1 VTSQLRVPAAK
12 SRPLCNTTNNFASTN
27 VNGRIIPNYS
37 PDNYEAYDVAELQI
51 DFTVPEGA
59 EGIGLEY
66 KFGSEEIPDFL
77 NSEFQDFCE
86 ILLFLPDGSVNN
98 IGTLPNGKPVTV
110 ENASEYSNIPGGSS
124 ENPKAPLPDPQDI
137 TYNAVTEL
145 LTVERSIAGFEG
157 QEARIVIRVADASD
171 GIYDSAIIFDN
182 LRFVGDIEDPT
193 GPVEQALNNHRD
205 EVINTI
211 KRAIRT
217 EAESEAVIYNEFGME
232 YANTIV
238 NYHGYAAGI
247 IDESELDKEVI
258 ELLDETTTQIDGDNT
273 AAREEAYDFYSEMY
287 DAAQNIAADERADLF
302 EQYLLGTHP
311 EQEAELPLGERTPA
325 EAIANYEDEV
335 FPSYKSSFL
344 TELDEG
350 DYSAAE
356 VQAITSFISSR
367 TSYVENALGETDRVA
382 DETIDTLLG
391 DGDIKGTSFSAEVE
405 QINEETT
412 DEDTVEAAAL
422 ISGTIVA
429 VGGLILHKVAA
440 AAAIAKGYVSLKAA
454 ASGFKIVKIAKGSK
468 ILTTAAGKI
477 SSAKSAAS
485 YGLHTWG
492 SLSVGSTAPSA
503 SLTSVGGLKANL
515 AYVGKEVAAGHI
527 LETILPGEAAAVA
540 SGPSGVVTWGVDQV
554 VDDIDAEL
562 EDETGAMPDAC
573 LAYQQR
579 AATITDLSV
588 SNINF
593 TDSLKLDIGNLDFLY
608 KEDGKLFGVETGTL
622 TIRNTGSETFTPNP
636 QVRMQA
642 LNTTPAGKDVDVQ
655 HPIVFND
662 PIPQLDPNE
671 EASVTFEYAVPL
683 ASKGTSSYEISAS
696 LKNGTQEFTQEFDTG
711 YFEFDIGTDFD
722 LFSGVLNPGE
732 SAQENHQPETDTKNA
747 TYELNYDNNDI
758 DLHITDEQGN
768 HTGMNYE
775 QNTFE
780 NQIPGLT
787 HSGNDDGALG
797 NEYATIEDVQ
807 SAEYTVEAI
816 SPDIGTI
823 IQSSEQLTSVSSS
836 QSSGSIDNN
845 YDISVTEISAS
856 ELEAT
861 VDITVSAVSTY
872 EGTTEE
878 LVTTATV
885 DEVKEIDPLNDV
897 SIQVGELTTQSGNN
911 SIATDNITVESNGF
925 DVGAGGSKESS
936 ITLSV
941 SGKVGIG
948 TYFGE
953 VQVSAN
959 NGGTTDTT
967 QLIVEVFPDGP
978 DVAIGDGQ
986 GPPQDLDQDGLYEN
1000 ISGDG
1005 EFTLSD
1011 IKLLFNNLESKPIQN
1026 NPAAF
1031 NFSGTDAPEE
1041 VTVSDVQA
1049 LYYEL
1054 TGK

>member
-1 VTSQLRVPAAK
+1 
-12 SRPLCNTTNNFASTN
+12 
-27 VNGRIIPNYS
+27 
-37 PDNYEAYDVAELQI
+37 
-51 DFTVPEGA
+51 
-59 EGIGLEY
+59 
-66 KFGSEEIPDFL
+66 
-77 NSEFQDFCE
+77 
-86 ILLFLPDGSVNN
+86 
-98 IGTLPNGKPVTV
+98 
-110 ENASEYSNIPGGSS
+110 
-124 ENPKAPLPDPQDI
+124 
-137 TYNAVTEL
+137 
-145 LTVERSIAGFEG
+145 
-157 QEARIVIRVADASD
+157 
-171 GIYDSAIIFDN
+171 
-182 LRFVGDIEDPT
+182 
-193 GPVEQALNNHRD
+193 
-205 EVINTI
+205 
-211 KRAIRT
+211 
-217 EAESEAVIYNEFGME
+217 
-232 YANTIV
+232 
-238 NYHGYAAGI
+238 
-247 IDESELDKEVI
+247 
-258 ELLDETTTQIDGDNT
+258 
-273 AAREEAYDFYSEMY
+273 
-287 DAAQNIAADERADLF
+287 
-302 EQYLLGTHP
+302 
-311 EQEAELPLGERTPA
+311 
-325 EAIANYEDEV
+325 
-335 FPSYKSSFL
+335 
-344 TELDEG
+344 
-350 DYSAAE
+350 
-356 VQAITSFISSR
+356 
-367 TSYVENALGETDRVA
+367 
-382 DETIDTLLG
+382 
-391 DGDIKGTSFSAEVE
+391 
-405 QINEETT
+405 
-412 DEDTVEAAAL
+412 
-422 ISGTIVA
+422 
-429 VGGLILHKVAA
+429 
-440 AAAIAKGYVSLKAA
+440 
-454 ASGFKIVKIAKGSK
+454 
-468 ILTTAAGKI
+468 
-477 SSAKSAAS
+477 
-485 YGLHTWG
+485 
-492 SLSVGSTAPSA
+492 
-503 SLTSVGGLKANL
+503 
-515 AYVGKEVAAGHI
+515 
-527 LETILPGEAAAVA
+527 
-540 SGPSGVVTWGVDQV
+540 
-554 VDDIDAEL
+554 
-562 EDETGAMPDAC
+562 
-573 LAYQQR
+573 
-579 AATITDLSV
+579 
-588 SNINF
+588 
-593 TDSLKLDIGNLDFLY
+593 
-608 KEDGKLFGVETGTL
+608 
-622 TIRNTGSETFTPNP
+622 
-636 QVRMQA
+636 
-642 LNTTPAGKDVDVQ
+642 
-655 HPIVFND
+655 
-662 PIPQLDPNE
+662 
-671 EASVTFEYAVPL
+671 
-683 ASKGTSSYEISAS
+683 
-696 LKNGTQEFTQEFDTG
+696 
-711 YFEFDIGTDFD
+711 
-722 LFSGVLNPGE
+722 
-732 SAQENHQPETDTKNA
+732 
-747 TYELNYDNNDI
+747 
-758 DLHITDEQGN
+758 
-768 HTGMNYE
+768 MNYE